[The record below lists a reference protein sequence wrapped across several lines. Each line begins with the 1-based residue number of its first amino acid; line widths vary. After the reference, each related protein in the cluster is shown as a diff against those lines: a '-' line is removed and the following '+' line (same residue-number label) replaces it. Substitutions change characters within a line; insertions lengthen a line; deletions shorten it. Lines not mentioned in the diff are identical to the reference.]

1 MLFTSPKN
9 QLESDLK
16 TKLNGK
22 RFYKTSS
29 FKYFC
34 IQIDEELAWKQ
45 QINHVAIK
53 LNKGNAMLSK
63 LRHILHKRSQFL
75 MQYLNPIYSMLPS
88 FGHKTLIQS
97 RDFTY
102 NRKNLR
108 MFSQSQNSYS
118 GFLFNDS
125 KIRKSFDKTALENCI
140 FIRKYIKRLL
150 TSVFNSR
157 FKFSPKYHSYGA
169 RWADLGYFK
178 IPIYRTKTY
187 GKYSI
192 NANAIYVSNHL
203 QSCHQM
209 LCFIN

>member
-29 FKYFC
+29 FKYFW

-63 LRHILHKRSQFL
+63 LRHVLHKRSQPL
-75 MQYLNPIYSMLPS
+75 MQYLNPIYSMLHS

-97 RDFTY
+97 KDFTY
-102 NRKNLR
+102 NRKKPSGSFLR
-108 MFSQSQNSYS
+108 
-118 GFLFNDS
+118 
-125 KIRKSFDKTALENCI
+125 
-140 FIRKYIKRLL
+140 
-150 TSVFNSR
+150 V
-157 FKFSPKYHSYGA
+157 
-169 RWADLGYFK
+169 K
-178 IPIYRTKTY
+178 IPIAGFYLKTPKFASSLIRLPLKTAFSFANISRGY
-187 GKYSI
+187 WHLSSIAASNFCLHISLTVPDGQILVTSKYPYTELKPMVNI
-192 NANAIYVSNHL
+192 
-203 QSCHQM
+203 Q
-209 LCFIN
+209 